1 MTLRRVRIIT
11 LCGCALFLAAA
22 CSGSPG
28 AAAPCTSSPG
38 ATSAATCATAIP
50 SPTRHAFA
58 GPKHTLTAIAGAWP
72 TSTPLEPYQI
82 IRSGKP
88 HFIEFHAR
96 WCSACNAMLP
106 AVLRLQQ
113 QYQDRV
119 DFHILNVDS
128 DANRA
133 LVHKYKAYGIP
144 LTVLLDAE
152 GYLVKSL
159 AGQRDEAALAAAIE
173 WLLAPPACPTVTPPP
188 PPCDAC

>member
-1 MTLRRVRIIT
+1 
-11 LCGCALFLAAA
+11 
-22 CSGSPG
+22 
-28 AAAPCTSSPG
+28 
-38 ATSAATCATAIP
+38 
-50 SPTRHAFA
+50 
-58 GPKHTLTAIAGAWP
+58 
-72 TSTPLEPYQI
+72 
-82 IRSGKP
+82 
-88 HFIEFHAR
+88 
-96 WCSACNAMLP
+96 MLP